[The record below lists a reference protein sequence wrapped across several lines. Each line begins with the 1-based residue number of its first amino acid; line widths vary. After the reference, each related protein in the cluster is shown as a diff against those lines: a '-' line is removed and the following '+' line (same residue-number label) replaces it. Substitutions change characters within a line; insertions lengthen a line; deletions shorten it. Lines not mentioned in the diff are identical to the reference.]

1 MEGGQ
6 VGGLLPQA
14 VYAVPAPAGKGG
26 GGVLT
31 VSKVMKRIL

>member
-14 VYAVPAPAGKGG
+14 VYAVPARAGKGG
-26 GGVLT
+26 GLLA
-31 VSKVMKRIL
+31 VSKVIKRIL